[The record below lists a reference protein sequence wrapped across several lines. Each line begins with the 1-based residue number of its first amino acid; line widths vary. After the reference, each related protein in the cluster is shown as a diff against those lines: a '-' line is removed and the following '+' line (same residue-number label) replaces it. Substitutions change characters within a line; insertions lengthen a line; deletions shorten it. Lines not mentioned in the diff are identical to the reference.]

1 MCSRSQV
8 GKRLVS
14 SHSDRSAYFLQV
26 EYNAAD
32 TFSHGPQ
39 EASSRTPVFEYSENH
54 ICGFGESYG
63 ASNKRRRPNLP
74 LWPSDGSGH
83 LTQETFEP
91 SYITPQ
97 PQERSDCVS
106 WYNLVYSSSTAI
118 SQDHALMSSNS
129 GNLLSSRNSSSIP
142 QQPRHVSPTR
152 HGNPASNGTQQME
165 GFQRSLP
172 QRSNKILSM
181 SSEGEVP
188 SGTSITNTSSLS
200 TTDLV
205 RNGDNFSHNS
215 WDMVEE
221 EQEYTTQGLF
231 SDLRGTFRPIDQDW
245 MLENGPWVSGLGLGH
260 TNNAPCLSENIDLD
274 ISLDHQDH
282 TDSKLVNFQ
291 SSGSNANATWN
302 SSVVVSQ
309 NCSQA
314 PTSQWPGYSVITH
327 PQEEPGGTSYILQN
341 GSNNHSSNT
350 STFDREFTPSS
361 STGENSYSL
370 EIAEPQPWHPAER
383 YENFAKTG
391 TKRPNVLFD
400 TLGGRFLEDETGRR
414 ENTRVPVAP
423 QTPYSLPFNP
433 KSNQN
438 NEINF
443 VTPSNETAH
452 GIDEGAIFSLRGSLN
467 NQSNSW
473 IREVSKSPNISH
485 IRVGSRSTSR
495 NSNPSQNAS
504 FKSPGMLLLE
514 DTPEL
519 REYLS
524 KSKKTSKHIRIDGP
538 EHSPLGDMHNWDN
551 TFVKKES
558 GFTDAKNLLQRK
570 VAKRKLGR
578 RTGPLEKA
586 KREKASEMRKEKAC
600 LCCRI
605 SKATCSKGLTCA
617 RCEKQMVLLPN
628 LICCRLH
635 LKDYTR
641 LFLPEQMV
649 RPFLKSAIDKLE
661 ANEVPVL
668 GCSHIEFAVS
678 SGPDYPDIHLRVHT
692 LRSDSGF
699 FKCDSVFEPLPLRIA
714 RQVSIQ
720 ELKNTLC
727 KHIGDVIRHQRNYG
741 EVVYDN
747 TSQLAWDVHEAIWNY
762 AKSAPENKFLQKLLS
777 LYAMQYFMATS
788 LVVSPNYS
796 ARNMNG
802 PLTYDSRSPNLRMVN
817 RQLKHVML
825 ELLQDTYT
833 EVLDELENQFRQKPN
848 KYKLWAPSFSAILV
862 LNMCTEMVQI
872 NTDFRIVNAVSDMQK
887 SPTGLDRNG
896 NKASREASENLCRE
910 LDDKALRS
918 AESGFH
924 LVYNKQSKLKDGSKS
939 DRAFNPIRDGENV
952 VKKEKLGESVEK
964 FVKNVRNI
972 VHKHSETPPSR
983 SQFHG
988 TDVCKVSGC
997 LGRSFGFQDSQFRET
1012 SFEIHAITAM
1022 LSVQRSKGGLGYF
1035 KGFGEFGSRNHD

>member
-1 MCSRSQV
+1 
-8 GKRLVS
+8 
-14 SHSDRSAYFLQV
+14 
-26 EYNAAD
+26 
-32 TFSHGPQ
+32 
-39 EASSRTPVFEYSENH
+39 
-54 ICGFGESYG
+54 
-63 ASNKRRRPNLP
+63 
-74 LWPSDGSGH
+74 
-83 LTQETFEP
+83 
-91 SYITPQ
+91 
-97 PQERSDCVS
+97 
-106 WYNLVYSSSTAI
+106 
-118 SQDHALMSSNS
+118 MSSNS
-129 GNLLSSRNSSSIP
+129 GNLLASRNSSSIP

-152 HGNPASNGTQQME
+152 LGNPASNGTQQME
-165 GFQRSLP
+165 GFQSSVS
-172 QRSNKILSM
+172 QRSNEILGM
-181 SSEGEVP
+181 SSEGGTH
-188 SGTSITNTSSLS
+188 SGSLITNISSLS

-221 EQEYTTQGLF
+221 EQEHTTHGLY
-231 SDLRGTFRPIDQDW
+231 SDLGGTYRPIDQDW
-245 MLENGPWVSGLGLGH
+245 MLENGPWVPGPGFGN

-274 ISLDHQDH
+274 ISLDH
-282 TDSKLVNFQ
+282 TDSELVDFQ
-291 SSGSNANATWN
+291 SSGPNANAPWN

-309 NCSQA
+309 NCSEVL
-314 PTSQWPGYSVITH
+314 TSQWPGYSVITH
-327 PQEEPGGTSYILQN
+327 PQEEPGGTSYVPQIVT
-341 GSNNHSSNT
+341 NNHSSNT

-361 STGENSYSL
+361 STGENSCSL
-370 EIAEPQPWHPAER
+370 EIAEPQSWYPVER
-383 YENFAKTG
+383 YDNFAKTG
-391 TKRPNVLFD
+391 TERPNVLFD
-400 TLGGRFLEDETGRR
+400 TLGGRFLEDETSRR

-423 QTPYSLPFNP
+423 RTSYSLPFNP

-443 VTPSNETAH
+443 VASSNETVH
-452 GIDEGAIFSLRGSLN
+452 GNDDGAIFSLKRSLN

-524 KSKKTSKHIRIDGP
+524 KSKKTSKHIRFDGP

-558 GFTDAKNLLQRK
+558 GFTDAKNRLQRK
-570 VAKRKLGR
+570 VVKPKLGR
-578 RTGPLEKA
+578 RKGPLDKA

-605 SKATCSKGLTCA
+605 SKATCSKGLICA
-617 RCEKQMVLLPN
+617 RCEKQQLLLPN
-628 LICCRLH
+628 LFCCRLH

-649 RPFLKSAIDKLE
+649 GPFLKSAIDKLE

-678 SGPDYPDIHLRVHT
+678 SGPHYPDIHLRVHT

-727 KHIGDVIRHQRNYG
+727 KHIGDVIRHQRYYG
-741 EVVYDN
+741 EVVYNN

-777 LYAMQYFMATS
+777 LYAMQHFMATS
-788 LVVSPNYS
+788 LVVSPKPS
-796 ARNMNG
+796 AQNMNG

-825 ELLQDTYT
+825 ELLQDTYG
-833 EVLDELENQFRQKPN
+833 EVLDELENQLLQKPN

-862 LNMCTEMVQI
+862 LNMCAEMVQI

-910 LDDKALRS
+910 IDDKALRS
-918 AESGFH
+918 AESGFQF
-924 LVYNKQSKLKDGSKS
+924 VYNKQSKLKDGSKR

-964 FVKNVRNI
+964 FVKNTTPASTETNLLGLLHPDPNSTAPRFVKSRD
-972 VHKHSETPPSR
+972 VLADHSVFRIHNSGRLVSR
-983 SQFHG
+983 FMQSLL
-988 TDVCKVSGC
+988 C
-997 LGRSFGFQDSQFRET
+997 
-1012 SFEIHAITAM
+1012 
-1022 LSVQRSKGGLGYF
+1022 
-1035 KGFGEFGSRNHD
+1035 